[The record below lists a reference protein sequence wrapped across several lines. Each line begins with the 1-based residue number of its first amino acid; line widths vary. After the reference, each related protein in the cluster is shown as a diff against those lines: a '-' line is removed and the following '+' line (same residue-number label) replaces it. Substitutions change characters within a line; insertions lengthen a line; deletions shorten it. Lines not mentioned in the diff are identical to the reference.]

1 MTRKSAPGEAQ
12 YKRPDASMSLLI
24 NIMDHSLDEGY
35 AEATARRAVRGEG
48 GAISRA
54 PGTRLLVAV
63 GVSLIAVVVTMAAMQ
78 VRATAPQAEK
88 ERRDLVNRI
97 HTREAEADRLQ
108 DEVESLR
115 DQVDAMQDRNLTPE
129 EVKRAEL
136 LATTTGADPV
146 EGPGVKVVVDN
157 AEQDAGKD
165 DPNADPRQQAESL
178 ANGRVYDRDLQQVV
192 NGLWAAGAEAIAING
207 QRLTALSAI
216 RAAGAAILVDNRPLS
231 PPYTALAIGDAKAM
245 RDAFERGPGGVYL
258 RHIGGKYGIRSTI
271 GTEKKIKLP
280 AAIGIT
286 LRVAQPEGAPPTGGT
301 PIAPPPAPGTTAP
314 APRPGPSGTP
324 GTGTVSP
331 SESPNPGSGDIGTKA
346 PTSSTTPGGAATPTK
361 SGRPT
366 RTPTG
371 GNPATSGRG
380 KPKTDNAAARD
391 DAPTHE
397 EGQA

>member
-54 PGTRLLVAV
+54 PGARLLVAV

-97 HTREAEADRLQ
+97 HTREAEADRLE

-136 LATTTGADPV
+136 LATTTGAEPV

-165 DPNADPRQQAESL
+165 GANVDPRQQAESL

-231 PPYTALAIGDAKAM
+231 PPYAVMAIGDSKAV
-245 RDAFERGPGGVYL
+245 RAAFERGAGGAYL
-258 RHIGGKYGIRSTI
+258 RHIGAKYGIRSTI

-280 AAIGIT
+280 AAVGIT
-286 LRVAQPEGAPPTGGT
+286 LRVAQPEGAPPVGGT
-301 PIAPPPAPGTTAP
+301 PIAPAPGTTAP
-314 APRPGPSGTP
+314 APAPGPSGTP

-331 SESPNPGSGDIGTKA
+331 SDGSNPGSGDDGTRSA
-346 PTSSTTPGGAATPTK
+346 SPSTTPPRGTGTPTR

-371 GNPATSGRG
+371 GGPPTNSGRG
-380 KPKTDNAAARD
+380 KPPTDNAAARD
-391 DAPTHE
+391 DAPAHE

>member
-12 YKRPDASMSLLI
+12 YNRPDASMSLLI

-54 PGTRLLVAV
+54 PGARLLVAV

-115 DQVDAMQDRNLTPE
+115 DQVDAMQDRNLSPE

-146 EGPGVKVVVDN
+146 EGPGLKVVVDN

-165 DPNADPRQQAESL
+165 GPNVDPRQQAESL

-231 PPYTALAIGDAKAM
+231 PPYAVMAIGDAKGM
-245 RDAFERGPGGVYL
+245 RDAFASGSGGQYL
-258 RHIGGKYGIRSTI
+258 HHIGAKYGIRSTVS
-271 GTEKKIKLP
+271 TEKKIKLP

-286 LRVAQPEGAPPTGGT
+286 LRVAQPEGAAPAGGT
-301 PIAPPPAPGTTAP
+301 PIAPPADGTTAP
-314 APRPGPSGTP
+314 VPSPGPSGTP

-331 SESPNPGSGDIGTKA
+331 SDGSNPGSGDAGTKA
-346 PTSSTTPGGAATPTK
+346 PTSSTTPRGAPAPTK

-371 GNPATSGRG
+371 GNPPATSGRG
-380 KPKTDNAAARD
+380 KPPTDNAAARD
-391 DAPTHE
+391 DAPAPE

>member
-1 MTRKSAPGEAQ
+1 MTRNSAPGEAQ

-54 PGTRLLVAV
+54 PGARLLVAV

-88 ERRDLVNRI
+88 ERQDLVNRI

-108 DEVESLR
+108 DEVEALR
-115 DQVDAMQDRNLTPE
+115 EQVDAMQDRNLTPE

-136 LATTTGADPV
+136 LGTTTGAEPV

-157 AEQDAGKD
+157 AEDGAKD
-165 DPNADPRQQAESL
+165 GTNADPRQQAESL
-178 ANGRVYDRDLQQVV
+178 TNGRVYDRDLQHVV
-192 NGLWAAGAEAIAING
+192 NGLWAAGAEAIGING

-216 RAAGAAILVDNRPLS
+216 RGAGSAILVDNRPLS
-231 PPYTALAIGDAKAM
+231 PPYTVLAIGDAKRM
-245 RDAFERGPGGVYL
+245 RDDFQRGAGGVYL
-258 RHIGGKYGIRSTI
+258 RTIGGKWGIRSTI

-286 LRVAQPEGAPPTGGT
+286 LRVAQAEGATPPSGT
-301 PIAPPPAPGTTAP
+301 PTAPPAPGGPTP
-314 APRPGPSGTP
+314 APSPGPSGKP

-331 SESPNPGSGDIGTKA
+331 SGGSNPGSGPTTRA
-346 PTSSTTPGGAATPTK
+346 PSATTSPQGSKPTRSGG
-361 SGRPT
+361 PT

-371 GNPATSGRG
+371 TATTAGRA
-380 KPKTDNAAARD
+380 KPPTNNAAAYD
-391 DAPTHE
+391 SAPAPE